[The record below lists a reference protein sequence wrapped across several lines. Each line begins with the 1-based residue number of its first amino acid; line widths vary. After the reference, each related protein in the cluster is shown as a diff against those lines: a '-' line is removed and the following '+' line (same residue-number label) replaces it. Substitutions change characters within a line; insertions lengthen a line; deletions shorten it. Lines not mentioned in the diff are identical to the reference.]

1 MVIVLPTDII
11 QQSLSRTR
19 DTLHRLPV
27 MMMDREEFLILGRP
41 LLEHKRNVLIFS
53 LLLSGQSTKEQV
65 TISHKDE
72 QKPRHYY
79 AQVNQPWAIAL

>member
-19 DTLHRLPV
+19 DTLHRLPI

-41 LLEHKRNVLIFS
+41 FLEHKRNVLIFS
-53 LLLSGQSTKEQV
+53 LLLSGQSTKEQF
-65 TISHKDE
+65 TSSHEDE
-72 QKPRHYY
+72 QKPRHY
-79 AQVNQPWAIAL
+79 